1 MTRDP
6 RWMEGD
12 PFALGEDEELET
24 PPETYDT
31 LEEMYDFD

>member
-12 PFALGEDEELET
+12 PIALDEDKIVNEEDIKIERMWDD
-24 PPETYDT
+24 E
-31 LEEMYDFD
+31 